1 MMTTFQQERLVLNGG
16 TNIPEPMNTPEESEP
31 EPPAPGTEDPP
42 PKIPKLDNGSQK
54 ASLTYDLKQIGEVVT
69 GPGARSNTI
78 AGILGGALPKLTSDQ
93 SDKVSKAKKYAMEQ
107 SIRMVLMK
115 QTLAHQQQQMASQR
129 TQVQRQQALALMC
142 RVYVGSISFE
152 LKEDTIRQ
160 SFLPFGP
167 IKSINMSW
175 DPVTQKHKGFA
186 FVEYEIPEAA
196 QLALEQMNG
205 VMIGGRNIKVV
216 GRPSNMPQAQA
227 VIDEIQEEAKQYNR
241 IYVAS
246 IHPDLTEEDIKSV
259 FEAFGPI
266 IYCKL
271 AQGSSGHK
279 HKGYG
284 FIEYETAQSANE
296 AIASMNLF
304 DLGGQYLR
312 VGRAI
317 TPPNALLGPSSGSSV
332 MPTAAAVAAAAATA
346 KIQAMDAVASNAA
359 ALGFSKLSQPVVA
372 AAPPPPVIPA
382 VIPPPGLAIPQVLP
396 DNTIQPTI
404 VPVVTVP
411 PVIAPPTVV
420 TPTLAQPAVP
430 ARNSSE
436 EALKRAQ
443 EAQIKQQEELQKK
456 LLDQNEPQTLQQQ
469 ENMSIKGQNARHFV
483 MQKLMRKV
491 DSKVVILRNM
501 VGPEDVDETLQE
513 EIQEECSKYGTVER
527 VIIYNEK
534 QSEEDDAS
542 DVVVKIFVEFS
553 ETPEAENARDALNGR
568 YFGGRMLKIKMS
580 FFNNI
585 KKVLHFGGNDAKK
598 KKVFNN
604 VRMECD
610 PEEFWDMIGE
620 LGDGAYGKVYKAQHK
635 HTGQLAAAKM
645 CRLDGEDDLSDFMIE
660 IDILTECKHPNIVE
674 LHEAFQKDQQLW
686 MLIEYCDGGA
696 LDSIMTELEKPLTE
710 LQIAYV
716 CQNMCKGLQFLHRN
730 HVIHRDLK
738 AGNVLLTME
747 GGVKLADFGVSAK
760 NKSTM
765 QKHDTFIG
773 TPYWMAPEV
782 VLCETFRDNPY
793 DFKVDVWSMGITLI
807 EFAQMEPPNHEM
819 SPMRVL
825 LKIQKSDPPKLE
837 QPSKWSKEF
846 NDFVSNCLVKDPQRR
861 PTCDELLKHP
871 FINCTL
877 DSKPIRDLLLE
888 YKAEVVEEELTDDD
902 PEDNRTSHVP
912 LDIEDDSTSVK
923 SSEVDNKVNDLESPV
938 IIVEEENAKDLT
950 ASTPSNVQADKKP
963 LEKKDE
969 VQRKTSRD
977 KGKAPLPPIQ
987 PQPSSSN
994 EKPPAPA
1001 IPVAIP
1007 NLPTPP
1013 SSPITPPATPP
1024 SSSPV
1029 HPGSE
1034 PEKPEKNTDNVDNI
1048 KEVLEKQLKKRQ
1060 SEGDVAS
1067 DAVTVSAP
1075 ATSEDSVNNFV
1086 VVSSQSE
1093 RNKLNTSTIT
1103 INSDLPDPSNS
1114 LASNI
1119 SQVTVVTTHPPVII
1133 DNTQCVSRSS
1143 TSPSNSTNEVVI
1155 VANETNKTHVESS
1168 DEECYP
1174 SLDSLEYP
1182 PPNEFR
1188 DRPLKAKKLDE
1199 SEVLIVDSSYVI
1211 NDSGLDVSDDNS
1223 RLLDT
1228 SHVSVVKID
1237 EEKVQV
1243 KDSTSY
1249 LDKSGDNFRSSTS
1262 DLSNASSCK
1271 TGSSDEVRGTSITLD
1286 GPPNEVKAKMNG
1298 QVVLNGKGFD
1308 NYESALSDR
1317 SHSDCGSVR
1326 SNDSHRRPVSA
1337 KSIEHSDIESISI
1350 ASHESRGST
1359 GKEPKNDRLS
1369 ELDEND
1375 DGVVL
1380 RKKAQKTKRTSIAIA
1395 NRKTRKRTRK
1405 FIIDGVVITT
1415 TTSKVICPD
1424 EDNYNLADLHNDRKQ
1439 ELRELKYL
1447 QKQEQKQFQD
1457 LAMKENLTLEQQE
1470 KKFEQERANL
1480 ERTYE
1485 NDLEM
1490 LSRQQRM
1497 QIEKAEAHQ
1506 DAELRAMSKKI
1517 RGEQERELKLFRD
1530 GLKQELRLLK
1540 AEIDLLPKERR
1551 KAEFKLRKEKMDI
1564 DHLEREKAFLE
1575 KLNENHESSLRRLS
1589 DSHREK
1595 IALMERQFL
1604 QQKQQLTRTR
1614 EAALWEIE
1622 ERQIHEKHQLMKR
1635 QIKEIFILQR
1645 HQMLT
1650 RHEKEKEQIKRRAAR
1665 KEEELL
1671 KKQAAE
1677 KRSLPKRIRAEM
1689 KARELMFRESMR
1701 ISISGTNDPEAEKN
1715 KFKEFQEKEKKRY
1728 QAEQQRFELK
1738 HQRQLEELRAMSD
1751 ATIKE
1756 LEQLQNEKRKM
1767 LLEHETMK
1775 LKQREEAFSREL
1787 KEWKAQLKPRKQKLE
1802 EAFAQQL
1809 EEQERVYGPISTP
1822 LALPPDL
1829 PDLSQE
1835 SCKIGMGSTRSS
1847 LSSVSE
1853 G

>member
-1 MMTTFQQERLVLNGG
+1 
-16 TNIPEPMNTPEESEP
+16 
-31 EPPAPGTEDPP
+31 
-42 PKIPKLDNGSQK
+42 
-54 ASLTYDLKQIGEVVT
+54 
-69 GPGARSNTI
+69 
-78 AGILGGALPKLTSDQ
+78 
-93 SDKVSKAKKYAMEQ
+93 
-107 SIRMVLMK
+107 
-115 QTLAHQQQQMASQR
+115 
-129 TQVQRQQALALMC
+129 
-142 RVYVGSISFE
+142 
-152 LKEDTIRQ
+152 
-160 SFLPFGP
+160 
-167 IKSINMSW
+167 
-175 DPVTQKHKGFA
+175 
-186 FVEYEIPEAA
+186 
-196 QLALEQMNG
+196 
-205 VMIGGRNIKVV
+205 
-216 GRPSNMPQAQA
+216 
-227 VIDEIQEEAKQYNR
+227 
-241 IYVAS
+241 
-246 IHPDLTEEDIKSV
+246 
-259 FEAFGPI
+259 
-266 IYCKL
+266 
-271 AQGSSGHK
+271 
-279 HKGYG
+279 
-284 FIEYETAQSANE
+284 
-296 AIASMNLF
+296 
-304 DLGGQYLR
+304 
-312 VGRAI
+312 
-317 TPPNALLGPSSGSSV
+317 
-332 MPTAAAVAAAAATA
+332 
-346 KIQAMDAVASNAA
+346 
-359 ALGFSKLSQPVVA
+359 
-372 AAPPPPVIPA
+372 
-382 VIPPPGLAIPQVLP
+382 
-396 DNTIQPTI
+396 
-404 VPVVTVP
+404 
-411 PVIAPPTVV
+411 
-420 TPTLAQPAVP
+420 
-430 ARNSSE
+430 
-436 EALKRAQ
+436 
-443 EAQIKQQEELQKK
+443 
-456 LLDQNEPQTLQQQ
+456 
-469 ENMSIKGQNARHFV
+469 
-483 MQKLMRKV
+483 
-491 DSKVVILRNM
+491 
-501 VGPEDVDETLQE
+501 
-513 EIQEECSKYGTVER
+513 
-527 VIIYNEK
+527 
-534 QSEEDDAS
+534 
-542 DVVVKIFVEFS
+542 
-553 ETPEAENARDALNGR
+553 
-568 YFGGRMLKIKMS
+568 MS

-604 VRMECD
+604 VRMDSD
-610 PEEFWDMIGE
+610 PEEYWDMIGE

-660 IDILTECKHPNIVE
+660 IDILTETKHPNIVA
-674 LHEAFQKDQQLW
+674 LHEAFQKEQQLW

-696 LDSIMTELEKPLTE
+696 LDSIMTELEKPLSE

-716 CQNMCKGLQFLHRN
+716 CQNMCKGLQFLHKN

-738 AGNVLLTME
+738 AGNVLLTMA

-846 NDFVSNCLVKDPQRR
+846 NDFVSTCLIKDPQKR
-861 PTCDELLKHP
+861 PTCDELLKHQ

-902 PEDNRTSHVP
+902 PEDNRTSQVP

-923 SSEVDNKVNDLESPV
+923 SSEVDNKVNDLESP
-938 IIVEEENAKDLT
+938 IINVETEETIKEKASKEDLT
-950 ASTPSNVQADKKP
+950 DSTTTVASSALQSDKKQVD
-963 LEKKDE
+963 KKDDA
-969 VQRKTSRD
+969 QRRTSRD

-987 PQPSSSN
+987 PPAQPSSST
-994 EKPPAPA
+994 EKPPPAPVP
-1001 IPVAIP
+1001 PVVIP

-1024 SSSPV
+1024 HSSPI
-1029 HPGSE
+1029 HP
-1034 PEKPEKNTDNVDNI
+1034 NAVNVDPDQHNEAEVKDVEKVEMKDSVESI
-1048 KEVLEKQLKKRQ
+1048 KEVLEKQLQKRQ
-1060 SEGDVAS
+1060 SDEKMQYGDVAGS
-1067 DAVTVSAP
+1067 DTVTVSGNT
-1075 ATSEDSVNNFV
+1075 ATPSQGDNVGNFV
-1086 VVSSQSE
+1086 VVTQSE

-1103 INSDLPDPSNS
+1103 INSDLPDLSNS

-1133 DNTQCVSRSS
+1133 DNTQCLSRSS

-1155 VANETNKTHVESS
+1155 VANETNKTHLESS
-1168 DEECYP
+1168 DDECYP

-1182 PPNEFR
+1182 PPTEFR
-1188 DRPLKAKKLDE
+1188 DQRPQKTKKLDE

-1211 NDSGLDVSDDNS
+1211 DSGLEVSDENS

-1249 LDKSGDNFRSSTS
+1249 LSDKSGENFRSSTS

-1271 TGSSDEVRGTSITLD
+1271 TGSSKSDFGDEVRTITLE
-1286 GPPNEVKAKMNG
+1286 GSQFKMNG
-1298 QVVLNGKGFD
+1298 QIVHSPSRDDIYKKSSLNGKAYTD
-1308 NYESALSDR
+1308 SYESALSDR

-1326 SNDSHRRPVSA
+1326 SNDSHRRPVSSS
-1337 KSIEHSDIESISI
+1337 KSIEHSDVESLSI
-1350 ASHESRGST
+1350 ASHESRGSN
-1359 GKEPKNDRLS
+1359 GKEAKNDRLM
-1369 ELDEND
+1369 ELEEND
-1375 DGVVL
+1375 DPVIL
-1380 RKKAQKTKRTSIAIA
+1380 RKRPAKSKETTLSNL

-1405 FIIDGVVITT
+1405 FVIDGVLITT
-1415 TTSKVICPD
+1415 TTSKVIGD
-1424 EDNYNLADLHNDRKQ
+1424 EEDYNLADLHNDRKQ

-1457 LAMKENLTLEQQE
+1457 LAMKENLTLEQQD
-1470 KKFEQERANL
+1470 KKFEQERITL

-1506 DAELRAMSKKI
+1506 DAELRTMSKKI
-1517 RGEQERELKLFRD
+1517 RAEQERELKLFRD

-1551 KAEFKLRKEKMDI
+1551 KIEFKLRKEKMDA
-1564 DHLEREKAFLE
+1564 DHLDREKGFLE

-1622 ERQIHEKHQLMKR
+1622 EKQIHEKHQLMKR

-1671 KKQAAE
+1671 KKQTAE
-1677 KRSLPKRIRAEM
+1677 KRSLPKRIRAER

-1701 ISISGTNDPEAEKN
+1701 ISISGANDPEAEKN
-1715 KFKEFQEKEKKRY
+1715 KFKEFQEKENKRY

-1775 LKQREEAFSREL
+1775 LKQREEAFSKEL
-1787 KEWKAQLKPRKQKLE
+1787 KEWKAQLQPRKRKLE
-1802 EAFAQQL
+1802 ETFAQQL
-1809 EEQERVYGPISTP
+1809 EEQERVYGPVSTP
-1822 LALPPDL
+1822 LVLPPDL
-1829 PDLSQE
+1829 PDLNQE
-1835 SCKIGMGSTRSS
+1835 NCNVGLGSTRSS

>member
-1 MMTTFQQERLVLNGG
+1 
-16 TNIPEPMNTPEESEP
+16 
-31 EPPAPGTEDPP
+31 
-42 PKIPKLDNGSQK
+42 
-54 ASLTYDLKQIGEVVT
+54 
-69 GPGARSNTI
+69 
-78 AGILGGALPKLTSDQ
+78 
-93 SDKVSKAKKYAMEQ
+93 
-107 SIRMVLMK
+107 
-115 QTLAHQQQQMASQR
+115 
-129 TQVQRQQALALMC
+129 
-142 RVYVGSISFE
+142 
-152 LKEDTIRQ
+152 
-160 SFLPFGP
+160 
-167 IKSINMSW
+167 
-175 DPVTQKHKGFA
+175 
-186 FVEYEIPEAA
+186 
-196 QLALEQMNG
+196 
-205 VMIGGRNIKVV
+205 
-216 GRPSNMPQAQA
+216 
-227 VIDEIQEEAKQYNR
+227 
-241 IYVAS
+241 
-246 IHPDLTEEDIKSV
+246 
-259 FEAFGPI
+259 
-266 IYCKL
+266 
-271 AQGSSGHK
+271 
-279 HKGYG
+279 
-284 FIEYETAQSANE
+284 
-296 AIASMNLF
+296 
-304 DLGGQYLR
+304 
-312 VGRAI
+312 
-317 TPPNALLGPSSGSSV
+317 
-332 MPTAAAVAAAAATA
+332 
-346 KIQAMDAVASNAA
+346 
-359 ALGFSKLSQPVVA
+359 
-372 AAPPPPVIPA
+372 
-382 VIPPPGLAIPQVLP
+382 
-396 DNTIQPTI
+396 
-404 VPVVTVP
+404 
-411 PVIAPPTVV
+411 
-420 TPTLAQPAVP
+420 
-430 ARNSSE
+430 
-436 EALKRAQ
+436 
-443 EAQIKQQEELQKK
+443 
-456 LLDQNEPQTLQQQ
+456 
-469 ENMSIKGQNARHFV
+469 
-483 MQKLMRKV
+483 
-491 DSKVVILRNM
+491 
-501 VGPEDVDETLQE
+501 
-513 EIQEECSKYGTVER
+513 
-527 VIIYNEK
+527 
-534 QSEEDDAS
+534 
-542 DVVVKIFVEFS
+542 
-553 ETPEAENARDALNGR
+553 
-568 YFGGRMLKIKMS
+568 MS

-635 HTGQLAAAKM
+635 HTGHLAAAKM

-660 IDILTECKHPNIVE
+660 IDILTETKHPNIVE

-710 LQIAYV
+710 PQISYV
-716 CQNMCKGLQFLHRN
+716 CQNMCKGLLFLHKN

-738 AGNVLLTME
+738 AGNVLLTMA

-846 NDFVSNCLVKDPQRR
+846 NDFVSTCLIKDPQKR

-902 PEDNRTSHVP
+902 PEDNRTSQVP

-923 SSEVDNKVNDLESPV
+923 SSEVDNKVNDLESP
-938 IIVEEENAKDLT
+938 IVNVEAEEAIKEKSPKEDLT
-950 ASTPSNVQADKKP
+950 GSTTSDKKQVD
-963 LEKKDE
+963 KKDD

-977 KGKAPLPPIQ
+977 KGKAPPPPIQ
-987 PQPSSSN
+987 PPVQPSSSSSAY
-994 EKPPAPA
+994 KPSPPPL
-1001 IPVAIP
+1001 PVLIP

-1024 SSSPV
+1024 HSSPV
-1029 HPGSE
+1029 HPNEVE
-1034 PEKPEKNTDNVDNI
+1034 PRDEAEVREETATMEGPAESKVEAEEEKRPSQEK
-1048 KEVLEKQLKKRQ
+1048 LHF
-1060 SEGDVAS
+1060 GDVAVG
-1067 DAVTVSAP
+1067 DTVTVNSQDG
-1075 ATSEDSVNNFV
+1075 TVNNFL
-1086 VVSSQSE
+1086 VVSPQSE

-1133 DNTQCVSRSS
+1133 DNTQCLSRSS
-1143 TSPSNSTNEVVI
+1143 TSPNNSTNEVVI

-1168 DEECYP
+1168 DDECYP

-1182 PPNEFR
+1182 PPSEFR

-1199 SEVLIVDSSYVI
+1199 SEVLIVDSGYVI
-1211 NDSGLDVSDDNS
+1211 NDSGLDVSDDSS

-1249 LDKSGDNFRSSTS
+1249 LSDRSGDNFRSSTS

-1271 TGSSDEVRGTSITLD
+1271 TGSSKSDFGDEVRGTSITLD
-1286 GPPNEVKAKMNG
+1286 GSSDVNESIVKSKMNG
-1298 QVVLNGKGFD
+1298 QIVHASSRDDIYKKNSLNGKSYPD
-1308 NYESALSDR
+1308 SYESALSDR

-1326 SNDSHRRPVSA
+1326 SNDSNRRPVSVS
-1337 KSIEHSDIESISI
+1337 KSIEQSDVESLSI
-1350 ASHESRGST
+1350 ASHESRGSN
-1359 GKEPKNDRLS
+1359 GKEAKSDRLS
-1369 ELDEND
+1369 ELDETED
-1375 DGVVL
+1375 TVVL
-1380 RKKAQKTKRTSIAIA
+1380 RKRAPKAKETILANV

-1405 FIIDGVVITT
+1405 FVIDGVLITT
-1415 TTSKVICPD
+1415 TTSKVICGD
-1424 EDNYNLADLHNDRKQ
+1424 EEVYNLSDLHNDRKQ

-1457 LAMKENLTLEQQE
+1457 LAFKENVTLEQQD
-1470 KKFEQERANL
+1470 KKFEQERLTL

-1490 LSRQQRM
+1490 LSRQQKM

-1506 DAELRAMSKKI
+1506 DADLRAMSKKI
-1517 RGEQERELKLFRD
+1517 RGEQERELKLFRE
-1530 GLKQELRLLK
+1530 GLKQESRLMK

-1551 KAEFKLRKEKMDI
+1551 KLEFKLRKEKMEA
-1564 DHLEREKAFLE
+1564 DHLEKEKAFLE
-1575 KLNENHESSLRRLS
+1575 RLNETHESSLRRLS

-1622 ERQIHEKHQLMKR
+1622 EKQIHEKHQLMKR
-1635 QIKEIFILQR
+1635 QIKDIFILQR

-1671 KKQAAE
+1671 KKQTAE
-1677 KRSLPKRIRAEM
+1677 RRSLPKRIRAEM

-1701 ISISGTNDPEAEKN
+1701 ISISGTNDPEGEKN

-1738 HQRQLEELRAMSD
+1738 HHRQLEELRAMSD

-1787 KEWKAQLKPRKQKLE
+1787 KEWKALLKPRKQVS
-1802 EAFAQQL
+1802 
-1809 EEQERVYGPISTP
+1809 RVRLKGWLVKY
-1822 LALPPDL
+1822 
-1829 PDLSQE
+1829 
-1835 SCKIGMGSTRSS
+1835 CM
-1847 LSSVSE
+1847 
-1853 G
+1853 